1 MRTLSISVFL
11 TGIMVF
17 YIAPLTLLCA
27 SDPEKPQ
34 KVYSIVYIQKPD
46 QWYRQQ
52 EKLWKQEIEKNPQ
65 NEEAWRNY
73 YNAVRYN
80 SYSDS
85 IATKE
90 RKSKLAR
97 IVEEMGKVIPN
108 SYEYYY
114 LKNKNEGNIHNIEYL
129 QKAYE
134 INPDHPELYSD
145 FVGHY
150 EFTGN
155 AEKMKIFLQKWYDSK
170 DIAPGLLNYNYN
182 VLMSAQENAI
192 LFTNG
197 DNDTYPVWMLQFI
210 KGIRKDITILN
221 ASLIMAD
228 QEYLNMKLKAKGI
241 KLDYSRLPEYR
252 TPEFVSALGVYISE
266 NYPQIPIYFAV
277 TMWNYYTKP
286 VQDKLYIIGLAYQYS
301 EERIDNIALVRKN
314 LENYFRLDYL
324 NYNWYGED
332 YLASGIVDRLNLNY
346 LAPMVIL
353 AEHYYMS
360 EQQEKSRHW
369 TKIAL
374 MLAEKGGVKE
384 RLLKDLE
391 NKGIKM

>member
-1 MRTLSISVFL
+1 
-11 TGIMVF
+11 
-17 YIAPLTLLCA
+17 
-27 SDPEKPQ
+27 
-34 KVYSIVYIQKPD
+34 
-46 QWYRQQ
+46 
-52 EKLWKQEIEKNPQ
+52 
-65 NEEAWRNY
+65 
-73 YNAVRYN
+73 
-80 SYSDS
+80 
-85 IATKE
+85 
-90 RKSKLAR
+90 
-97 IVEEMGKVIPN
+97 
-108 SYEYYY
+108 
-114 LKNKNEGNIHNIEYL
+114 
-129 QKAYE
+129 
-134 INPDHPELYSD
+134 
-145 FVGHY
+145 
-150 EFTGN
+150 
-155 AEKMKIFLQKWYDSK
+155 
-170 DIAPGLLNYNYN
+170 
-182 VLMSAQENAI
+182 MSAQENAI